1 MKPRMSTS
9 PATLRKEFLKK
20 WIKGLHV
27 YTNFN
32 KGSMG
37 ILDRK
42 RAIKL
47 SADAA
52 MASTRR
58 AATHW
63 SQALMD
69 NVISSSN
76 GPNRILVEQILGRKL
91 PAHNN
96 NNTNNLAT
104 IACSKRILRKSRI
117 ISAHR
122 RVVPRR
128 VKSSPDYVAR
138 KLVMNKTRVLK
149 RLVPGGERMDE
160 GCLIRETLDYISS
173 LKVQVDVMRFL
184 AAAAQKLEA

>member
-9 PATLRKEFLKK
+9 SATQLRKEFLRK

-27 YTNFN
+27 YTNLN

-42 RAIKL
+42 QAIKL

-69 NVISSSN
+69 NVISSSD

-96 NNTNNLAT
+96 NNLAT

-138 KLVMNKTRVLK
+138 KLVRNKTRVLK

-173 LKVQVDVMRFL
+173 LRVQVDVMRFL